1 MPAMPPSASLSSFS
15 RAASAP
21 CRGLCN
27 HDGDDGDGEGGDGDE
42 EEEEEERGSCSD
54 MSAISTAG
62 SSVFRW
68 G

>member
-15 RAASAP
+15 RAVSAS
-21 CRGLCN
+21 RGDLCN
-27 HDGDDGDGEGGDGDE
+27 HDGDDGDGEGGDG